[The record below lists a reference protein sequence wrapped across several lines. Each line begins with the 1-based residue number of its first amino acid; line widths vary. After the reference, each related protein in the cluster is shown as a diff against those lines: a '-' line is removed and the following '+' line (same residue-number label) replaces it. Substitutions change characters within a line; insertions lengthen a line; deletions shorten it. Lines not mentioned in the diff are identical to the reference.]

1 MELILI
7 LGKKF
12 QSKYFFKMSGFRVK
26 IFSRISRN
34 FSREM
39 GQFFSHL
46 ARNSKREKCACLFK
60 IDHRKKRCKKDPH
73 LQKPLSC
80 DPKVKLTD
88 FQRPRPN
95 RKAVRRPCS
104 GKSGSE
110 RKKQFPKNAFLG
122 AARGACV
129 FHCLPLYSL
138 LRLPIEHEKTLIN

>member
-1 MELILI
+1 MVTSQCNGYLA
-7 LGKKF
+7 F
-12 QSKYFFKMSGFRVK
+12 YFC
-26 IFSRISRN
+26 N
-34 FSREM
+34 T
-39 GQFFSHL
+39 L
-46 ARNSKREKCACLFK
+46 K

-88 FQRPRPN
+88 FQRPN

-138 LRLPIEHEKTLIN
+138 LRLPIEQWARKKPWLIEACNQSNLQSIFCGISVILQWLFNFCGEFLTKRVHLI

>member
-1 MELILI
+1 MVTSQCNGYLA
-7 LGKKF
+7 F
-12 QSKYFFKMSGFRVK
+12 YFC
-26 IFSRISRN
+26 N
-34 FSREM
+34 T
-39 GQFFSHL
+39 
-46 ARNSKREKCACLFK
+46 FK

-138 LRLPIEHEKTLIN
+138 LRLPIEHEKTLINWGMQPIKPSKYFLWNFSNFAMIV

>member
-1 MELILI
+1 MVTSQCNEYLA
-7 LGKKF
+7 F
-12 QSKYFFKMSGFRVK
+12 YFC
-26 IFSRISRN
+26 N
-34 FSREM
+34 T
-39 GQFFSHL
+39 
-46 ARNSKREKCACLFK
+46 FK

-138 LRLPIEHEKTLIN
+138 LRLPIEHEKTLINWGMQPIKPSKYFLWNFSNFAMIV

>member
-1 MELILI
+1 MGTLRFISATLSKLII
-7 LGKKF
+7 ERKG
-12 QSKYFFKMSGFRVK
+12 
-26 IFSRISRN
+26 
-34 FSREM
+34 
-39 GQFFSHL
+39 
-46 ARNSKREKCACLFK
+46 ARRT
-60 IDHRKKRCKKDPH
+60 PH

-88 FQRPRPN
+88 FQRPN

-129 FHCLPLYSL
+129 FYCLPLYSL

>member
-1 MELILI
+1 MVTSQCNGYLA
-7 LGKKF
+7 F
-12 QSKYFFKMSGFRVK
+12 YFC
-26 IFSRISRN
+26 N
-34 FSREM
+34 T
-39 GQFFSHL
+39 L
-46 ARNSKREKCACLFK
+46 K

-88 FQRPRPN
+88 FQRPTPN

-129 FHCLPLYSL
+129 FYCLPLYSL
-138 LRLPIEHEKTLIN
+138 LRLPIEHEKTLINWGMQPIKPSKYFLWNFSNFAMIV